1 MQLSEIKKSL
11 INVLTIVVTAGPWIL
26 KAMNVFPGSEGTQ
39 IATLLSS
46 VLGIAAVALHY
57 LVPNT
62 TTDPIVAQTQSVRL
76 QGFEAS
82 RGAPA

>member
-1 MQLSEIKKSL
+1 MNVSSIRKVL

-26 KAMNVFPGSEGTQ
+26 KAMDVFPGTNGTM

-46 VLGIAAVALHY
+46 VLGFAAVVLHY

-62 TTDPIVAQTQSVRL
+62 TTNPKVAAEQSVKL
-76 QGFEAS
+76 VT
-82 RGAPA
+82 APHVAA

>member
-1 MQLSEIKKSL
+1 MQLSEIKKTV
-11 INVLTIVVTAGPWIL
+11 INVLTLIVTVGPWIADAAGL
-26 KAMNVFPGSEGTQ
+26 VHLSTDSL
-39 IATLLSS
+39 TLLSTVLGLAGS
-46 VLGIAAVALHY
+46 VLHW

-76 QGFEAS
+76 KGFEAS